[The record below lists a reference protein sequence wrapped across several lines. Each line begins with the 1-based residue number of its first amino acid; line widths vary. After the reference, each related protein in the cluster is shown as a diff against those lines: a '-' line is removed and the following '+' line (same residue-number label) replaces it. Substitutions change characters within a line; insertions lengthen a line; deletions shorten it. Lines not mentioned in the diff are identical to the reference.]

1 VRKGWRRGALDGE
14 VGVQHAEPPR
24 LMKRKSTLGVIES
37 EGEKNP
43 MKETVND
50 EELKERVEAV
60 LDKIRPYIA
69 MDGGFVDLVEVK
81 EGVVTVR
88 MGGACSG
95 CSMAMITLRNGI
107 SAILKEEIPEVEG
120 VEAIFTD
127 IADF

>member
-1 VRKGWRRGALDGE
+1 MEEIVK
-14 VGVQHAEPPR
+14 
-24 LMKRKSTLGVIES
+24 
-37 EGEKNP
+37 
-43 MKETVND
+43 D
-50 EELKERVEAV
+50 EELKERVETV

-81 EGVVTVR
+81 GGVVTVR

-95 CSMAMITLRNGI
+95 CPMSMITLRNGI
-107 SAILKEEIPEVEG
+107 EALLREEIPEVEE